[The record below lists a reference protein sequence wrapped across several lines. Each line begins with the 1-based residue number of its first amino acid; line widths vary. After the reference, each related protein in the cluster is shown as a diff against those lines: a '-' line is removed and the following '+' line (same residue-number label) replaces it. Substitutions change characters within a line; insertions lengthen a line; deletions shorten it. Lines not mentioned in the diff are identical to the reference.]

1 MHSLFRSTAWNSVHY
16 NEVISCMA
24 RGCVSTLGCD
34 HSECNRSNRCA
45 QLSPSYISTIV
56 APVIIAII
64 WTLLSRD
71 YTH

>member
-1 MHSLFRSTAWNSVHY
+1 
-16 NEVISCMA
+16 MA

-56 APVIIAII
+56 APMIIAII

-71 YTH
+71 DTH